1 MRKERIQ
8 TVTGDVL
15 LKMDLP
21 PLRYAVHGFLP
32 QGLHILAGLPKA
44 GKSWLLHQLGL
55 KVSEG
60 ENFWNF
66 TTEKGTVLYLCLED
80 SFTRVQQ
87 RLSLLTD
94 SAPDN
99 LHFAIMAPSLSD
111 GLLPQIRQFI
121 ADHPDTILVII
132 DTLQK
137 VRDGTGDNYYASDY
151 KDIGR
156 LKAIADEHALAILCV
171 QHLRKQYDSDPHL
184 MVSGSTGL
192 TGAADG
198 SYVLQKQDV
207 KSPEA
212 KLYVRGRDVEEMVL
226 TIHFNADTCQW
237 EFVCG
242 DTPMSDAMKNDADM
256 TALIEFLKQA
266 REYRGTASAL
276 ADKLGKSLTGNVL
289 SRKLN
294 RYQKELLSQGVH
306 IDRTRSG
313 IQRELHITMTQ

>member
-1 MRKERIQ
+1 MSKEKIR
-8 TVTGDVL
+8 TVTGDEL

-21 PLRYAVHGFLP
+21 PLRYSVHGFLP

-44 GKSWLLHQLGL
+44 GKSWLLHLLGL
-55 KVSEG
+55 KVSQG
-60 ENFWNF
+60 EKFWNF

-80 SFTRVQQ
+80 SFSRVQQ
-87 RLSLLTD
+87 RLSMLTD
-94 SAPDN
+94 EAPPN
-99 LHFAIMAPSLSD
+99 LHFAIMAPTLSD
-111 GLLPQIRQFI
+111 GLIPQIQQFV
-121 ADHPDTILVII
+121 AEHPDTILVII

-156 LKAIADEHALAILCV
+156 LKAIADEKAIAILYV

-198 SYVLQKQDV
+198 SYVLQKPDI
-207 KSPEA
+207 KSTEA

-226 TIHFNADTCQW
+226 TIHFNSDTCQW
-237 EFVCG
+237 EYVCG
-242 DTPMSDAMKNDADM
+242 DTPMSDAMKNDTDM
-256 TALIEFLKQA
+256 TALIHFLTEA
-266 REYRGTASAL
+266 REYRGTASGL
-276 ADKLGKSLTGNVL
+276 ADKLGKGLTGNVL

-294 RYQKELLSQGVH
+294 RYQKELLDQGVQ
-306 IDRTRSG
+306 IDRSRSG
-313 IQRELHITMTQ
+313 TQRELHLAMTQ